1 MIDKSNFT
9 AEEKL
14 FFDSLVA
21 SGVPADEAAFRAQMQ
36 ALADLS
42 HLPIANPSKY
52 SAFWNFI
59 QSAVAEPFRAIVREL
74 VTVEMPGFYAKT
86 ATGSRLDLIAWGVG
100 IERKPAVKA
109 TGKLT
114 FSRASGVAGVV
125 EIPIGTRVRTIA
137 ISGNVY
143 RMITTAAA
151 VIAADAAAIEVMAEA
166 ENPGE
171 NYNLSAGYYSIMDSD
186 VPRAGGVT
194 NASGWLVTP
203 GADEESDEELR
214 LRIRDRF
221 LAAGD
226 WHTDAKY
233 RAMISGRAG
242 IRSDRCYF
250 DHSNPRGPGSADCY
264 IIFESGTTPATYLA
278 DLNSYIMTQGNHGHG
293 DDLVCKAIPET
304 TYDLTCTVRL
314 AATTATARRAV
325 CLAEIENIIKCAFWG
340 NSDYEVERSW
350 PYSTFSFSRLAAE
363 LHAAIPELL
372 GVTFSRGDITSE
384 LDLPKLGTLTV
395 QENQ

>member
-1 MIDKSNFT
+1 MIETNNLT

-59 QSAVAEPFRAIVREL
+59 QSAVAEPFKAVVREL

-86 ATGSRLDLIAWGVG
+86 AAGSRLELIAWGVG
-100 IERKPAVKA
+100 IERKPAAKA

-114 FSRASGVAGVV
+114 FSRASGVAGAV
-125 EIPIGTRVRTIA
+125 EIPAGTRARTIA
-137 ISGNVY
+137 ISGTVY

-151 VIAADAAAIEVMAEA
+151 VITEGAASVEVMAEA
-166 ENPGE
+166 ENSGE
-171 NYNLSAGYYSIMDSD
+171 NYNLGAGYYSIMDSD
-186 VPRAGGVT
+186 VPRLGGVT

-203 GADEESDEELR
+203 GADAESDAELR

-221 LAAGD
+221 LASGD

-233 RAMISGRAG
+233 RAMITERSG

-264 IIFESGTTPATYLA
+264 IIFEAGTTPSAYLA
-278 DLNSYIMTQGNHGHG
+278 DLNAYIGTAGNHGHG

-304 TYDLTCTVRL
+304 TYDLTGTVRL
-314 AATTATARRAV
+314 AATVSAVRRAA
-325 CLAEIENIIKCAFWG
+325 CLAEIENIVKCAFWA

-350 PYSTFSFSRLAAE
+350 PYSVFSFSRLAAE

-395 QENQ
+395 QEAE